1 MSCASKNTQ
10 GPRKRNFQG
19 AVRISEATSRKPTEW
34 QWSSQPK
41 HLFNKLDGEGPLG
54 PVSASARHTGTI
66 IARNLETVHPNPGPT
81 RKGKTKR
88 SEENK
93 KLRNIRR
100 QTKRRERRKLPPDR
114 EIKVVT
120 WNLQGIS
127 MREKNRAR
135 LKRTNEFIQKNGWE
149 ITIIPETR
157 SDKQG
162 VIWMGKG
169 EKTVAIIHSLKTGII
184 LWGSALD
191 QWIRGNQK
199 MEFRERALLIQID
212 KMCIISVYQPL
223 KTHGE
228 DTIDVY
234 RKDVEDLLVKIPS
247 DCLMIMGGDHNA
259 HVGKASERDGVSGKY
274 GLETPT
280 NEQGRDLLDW
290 CQEHNLEW
298 VNSFS
303 NHAKRGTWFNKS
315 SKRWY
320 ELDGFIMR
328 ASQRHR
334 HAKKMRTVDELSYS
348 DHKPVCLYLKT
359 KMRKWRVAVKPP
371 PNIKWEALRQE
382 DKQQKFREK
391 TAELMMDD
399 EIGIE
404 RDWDQISSILVQAA
418 RTTCG
423 MQTKRVENPWIKG
436 NEGVLENLQ
445 LDINRWVKARNEAK
459 EKKNKITQKV
469 FQKKLSL
476 ARKNMKKQ
484 LRNLEQQWWD
494 ERLVECQE
502 AAERGDFGS
511 MYSLLHTLGTR
522 SSKPLA
528 GTKLTTQQFKE
539 HFENISSRRYEND
552 PSVIMQAFPPSRI
565 KVMTRTGSKV
575 MNSLTCPPV
584 KKKSWMPLM
593 K

>member
-1 MSCASKNTQ
+1 
-10 GPRKRNFQG
+10 
-19 AVRISEATSRKPTEW
+19 
-34 QWSSQPK
+34 
-41 HLFNKLDGEGPLG
+41 
-54 PVSASARHTGTI
+54 
-66 IARNLETVHPNPGPT
+66 
-81 RKGKTKR
+81 
-88 SEENK
+88 
-93 KLRNIRR
+93 
-100 QTKRRERRKLPPDR
+100 
-114 EIKVVT
+114 
-120 WNLQGIS
+120 
-127 MREKNRAR
+127 
-135 LKRTNEFIQKNGWE
+135 
-149 ITIIPETR
+149 
-157 SDKQG
+157 
-162 VIWMGKG
+162 MGKG

-228 DTIDVY
+228 DTINVY

-418 RTTCG
+418 RTTFAQEQPWHKIE
-423 MQTKRVENPWIKG
+423 QTSSWYQTHHPAVQR
-436 NEGVLENLQ
+436 
-445 LDINRWVKARNEAK
+445 A
-459 EKKNKITQKV
+459 
-469 FQKKLSL
+469 F
-476 ARKNMKKQ
+476 RKH
-484 LRNLEQQWWD
+484 
-494 ERLVECQE
+494 LV
-502 AAERGDFGS
+502 
-511 MYSLLHTLGTR
+511 
-522 SSKPLA
+522 
-528 GTKLTTQQFKE
+528 
-539 HFENISSRRYEND
+539 
-552 PSVIMQAFPPSRI
+552 
-565 KVMTRTGSKV
+565 
-575 MNSLTCPPV
+575 
-584 KKKSWMPLM
+584 
-593 K
+593 